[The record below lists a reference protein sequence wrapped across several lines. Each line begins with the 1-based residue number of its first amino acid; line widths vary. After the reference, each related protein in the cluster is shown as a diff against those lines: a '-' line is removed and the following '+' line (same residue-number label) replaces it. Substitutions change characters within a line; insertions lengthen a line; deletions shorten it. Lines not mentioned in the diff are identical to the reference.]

1 MKKNSKS
8 TFMKIYQDTNVFD
21 KALERINWL
30 FDEFDTVATNI
41 SGGKDSTVVLEL
53 LIKVAKERKR
63 LPVKVLFLDQ
73 EAEWTETIQQ
83 VKYSMER
90 KEVEPYWFQIP
101 FIIQNGTSTIDW
113 WLKCWDKEK
122 QDKWIHPYQEIS
134 YKENVYGSDRF
145 YKIMDL
151 IYEKEWGSNI
161 AVLGGVRTQES
172 ATRKLGVCADAT
184 YKGETWGAIR
194 NKKKGIYSF
203 YPIYDWTFHDIWKA
217 IHDNGWRYNKIYD
230 SMYQYGLPFSSMRVS
245 NLTHETA
252 IKSNFYAQEIDP
264 NVYERLT
271 QRIGGIDMA
280 SKFNE
285 DYFVNDLP
293 YMFKDWTEY
302 RDYLLENLTQDK
314 YKKYFKGL
322 FKRNQNTYG
331 RILEQVP
338 ELLVK
343 CRKAQIQSILTN
355 DWEGTKMENFRRL
368 PLLARYRREELEGVK
383 SDF

>member
-1 MKKNSKS
+1 
-8 TFMKIYQDTNVFD
+8 
-21 KALERINWL
+21 
-30 FDEFDTVATNI
+30 
-41 SGGKDSTVVLEL
+41 
-53 LIKVAKERKR
+53 
-63 LPVKVLFLDQ
+63 
-73 EAEWTETIQQ
+73 
-83 VKYSMER
+83 
-90 KEVEPYWFQIP
+90 
-101 FIIQNGTSTIDW
+101 
-113 WLKCWDKEK
+113 
-122 QDKWIHPYQEIS
+122 
-134 YKENVYGSDRF
+134 
-145 YKIMDL
+145 
-151 IYEKEWGSNI
+151 
-161 AVLGGVRTQES
+161 
-172 ATRKLGVCADAT
+172 
-184 YKGETWGAIR
+184 
-194 NKKKGIYSF
+194 
-203 YPIYDWTFHDIWKA
+203 
-217 IHDNGWRYNKIYD
+217 
-230 SMYQYGLPFSSMRVS
+230 MRVS

-252 IKSNFYAQEIDP
+252 IKKSNFYAQEIP

-355 DWEGTKMENFRRL
+355 DWEGTKMENFETITFVSKVQTRRIG
-368 PLLARYRREELEGVK
+368 R
-383 SDF
+383 S